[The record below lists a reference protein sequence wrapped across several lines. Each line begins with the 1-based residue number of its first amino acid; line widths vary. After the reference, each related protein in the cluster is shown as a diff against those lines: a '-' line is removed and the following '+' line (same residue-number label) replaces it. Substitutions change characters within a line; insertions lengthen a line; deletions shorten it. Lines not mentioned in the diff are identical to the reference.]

1 MGPIINRIAQNAYR
15 TKKKIVLQVMAI
27 HRNAINKLEKELE
40 TSRPSTINGELICKN
55 CDIISMAYI
64 GKIPRKAD
72 IFSADDYQCEICG
85 GHSILYKK

>member
-40 TSRPSTINGELICKN
+40 TSRPSTINL
-55 CDIISMAYI
+55 
-64 GKIPRKAD
+64 
-72 IFSADDYQCEICG
+72 
-85 GHSILYKK
+85 